1 MENDPRDIVGVILA
15 GGQGVRMT
23 PLSHRVPK
31 PLLPVCNKRLI
42 VYHLEAMRAVGIVR
56 VFIVVGHLGELI
68 RDAIGPGHDLG
79 LEITYVQQE
88 SRLGIAHALGL
99 LEPHIR
105 SPFLLFLADIFFRP
119 SGLERL
125 VSESRAA
132 RRGSHLVVRRDNF
145 EALRKNF
152 AVLIEAPTRRV
163 TRVIEKPQSDP
174 GPDRLK
180 GCGLY
185 LLDLPIFAAIRR
197 TPRSTVR
204 NEYEITDAIQIL
216 IDSGERVETA
226 EVVEEDV
233 NISTPADLLR
243 CNLEELDRLGVA
255 NLIGPEA
262 VIAPTAHLR
271 RCIIGAGARIGGK
284 VNLEDCLVFPSVTI
298 GDPQRPLRNHI
309 VTAEVYID
317 CNPP

>member
-15 GGQGVRMT
+15 GGQGMRMT

-185 LLDLPIFAAIRR
+185 LLDLPIFAA
-197 TPRSTVR
+197 
-204 NEYEITDAIQIL
+204 
-216 IDSGERVETA
+216 ERVETA